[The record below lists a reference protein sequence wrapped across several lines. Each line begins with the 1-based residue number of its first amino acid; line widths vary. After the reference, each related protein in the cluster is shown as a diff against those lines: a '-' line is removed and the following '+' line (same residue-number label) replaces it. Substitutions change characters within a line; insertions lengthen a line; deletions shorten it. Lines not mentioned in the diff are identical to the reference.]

1 MSGLKGKNIVIG
13 VTGCIA
19 AYKIAELIRHF
30 VKADANV
37 HVVMTESAIKF
48 ITPLTLSTLSKNK
61 VHVDLFSKPEEFS
74 IDHIS
79 IADKADLLLI
89 APATANIIGKIS
101 NGIADD
107 LLSTVAMAVKVP
119 VCIAPAM
126 NCNMWANPIV
136 QKNIEM
142 LKGLD
147 YDFIEPEEGD
157 LACGYQG
164 AGRMRNV
171 SEIFAHVESIFS
183 GDKFL
188 KGKKILVT
196 VGPTREYVDPVRFIT
211 NKSSGKMGIATA
223 RKAIDAGAEVTVI
236 TSVPV
241 DGLNAKIVNVETSSQ
256 MLESLNNCFDSTD
269 VLVMTAAVADYT
281 VKNYSDKKIK
291 KNPSQNE
298 MTLELVKTQDLL
310 AQMSLKKKEN
320 QLIIGFA
327 AETDD
332 LIANAKIKLNSK
344 KLDMIVANDVSR
356 DDIGMGSDYNEV
368 TFICRDGNVD
378 HIPKATKDNIAFA
391 LIKRISDL
399 LVT

>member
-19 AYKIAELIRHF
+19 AYKIAELIRTF
-30 VKADANV
+30 VKAGANI
-37 HVVMTESAIKF
+37 HVVMTESATKF

-61 VHVDLFSKPEEFS
+61 VHINLFSQPEEFS

-89 APATANIIGKIS
+89 APATANIIGKIA

-107 LLSTVAMAVKVP
+107 LLSTVAMAVNVP

-126 NCNMWANPIV
+126 NCNMWANSIV
-136 QKNIEM
+136 QKNIEI
-142 LKGLD
+142 LKTHGFN
-147 YDFIEPEEGD
+147 FIDPEEGD

-164 AGRMRNV
+164 TGRMRNV
-171 SEIFAHVESIFS
+171 SEIFAHVESLFS
-183 GDKFL
+183 DDKFL

-211 NKSSGKMGIATA
+211 NKSSGKMGIAIA

-241 DGLNAKIVNVETSSQ
+241 KDLNAKILNVETSSQ

-281 VKNYSDKKIK
+281 VKNYSEKIK
-291 KNPSQNE
+291 KDPSQNE
-298 MTLELVKTQDLL
+298 MCLDLVKTPDLL

-332 LIANAKIKLNSK
+332 LIANAKTKLNSK

-356 DDIGMGSDYNEV
+356 GDIGMGSDYNEV
-368 TFICRDGNVD
+368 TFVYRDGKAD
-378 HIPKATKDNIAFA
+378 HIPKATKENIASA
-391 LIKRISDL
+391 LIKE
-399 LVT
+399 LVIF